1 MKTRRKVAPRLRAAQ
16 VISLEAYRRTRG
28 LLVPAPLE
36 HDSVAA
42 AYCRWLALAGAVW
55 TFWW

>member
-1 MKTRRKVAPRLRAAQ
+1 MKTRRKAAPRRVVAQ
-16 VISLEAYRRTRG
+16 VISLEAYRRARG
-28 LLVPAPLE
+28 VPAPAPIE
-36 HDSVAA
+36 HDSVVA